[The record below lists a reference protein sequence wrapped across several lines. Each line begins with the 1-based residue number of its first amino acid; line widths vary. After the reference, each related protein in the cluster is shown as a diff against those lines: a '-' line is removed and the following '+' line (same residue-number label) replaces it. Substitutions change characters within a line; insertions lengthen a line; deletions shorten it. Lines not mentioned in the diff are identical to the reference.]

1 MTILTQTMNNVTK
14 NFKETINKYD
24 LNNLF
29 SNGVINDFNHYINM
43 IKFIDDVSSTFSVSL
58 YENFLYKID
67 EAFFN
72 SSYRKQFCEVIN
84 LPKRTL
90 ITFYGEVT
98 FKRRRYYDRNKKK
111 EFCFVDE
118 VLLLPSYISLDPF
131 VCAKICE
138 VSSHSSYAKTGK
150 IVSEMIGK
158 RMKFNDDPSREI
170 ISRALSKTLYLILR
184 YQIYHIH

>member
-98 FKRRRYYDRNKKK
+98 FKRRN
-111 EFCFVDE
+111 F
-118 VLLLPSYISLDPF
+118 VLL
-131 VCAKICE
+131 
-138 VSSHSSYAKTGK
+138 
-150 IVSEMIGK
+150 
-158 RMKFNDDPSREI
+158 MKFFHF
-170 ISRALSKTLYLILR
+170 LVILV
-184 YQIYHIH
+184 